1 MEDKLKQLHIFK
13 TVSLSEEERGS
24 LRARLTQTVSANVCI
39 PPSSLSVYFSKGIQH
54 GLRMSLSALFF
65 VIFVGGSVSA
75 IADSALPGDPL
86 YTFKININEEVKG
99 VFLSTPEEKV
109 AWQKNRVETRVAE
122 IKTLAD
128 SKTLT
133 KAKQEKAH
141 QALSVQVDK
150 LSKELTIL
158 SDETPSAALSVT
170 ASLEESLK
178 ETKAKLSKTTDA
190 IELESEEAEPKT
202 KSKESVAA
210 ALQTVDAALE
220 KVSKEEVKILTKEI
234 SNIAKEIEAKPISIE
249 DTEITL
255 SSEIKTETKIEKA
268 TPSGQ

>member
-1 MEDKLKQLHIFK
+1 MEDKLKQLHILK
-13 TVSLSEEERGS
+13 NISLSEEERGS
-24 LRARLTQTVSANVCI
+24 LRAHLTQTVSANVCI
-39 PPSSLSVYFSKGIQH
+39 PPTSLSVYFSKGIQH

-86 YTFKININEEVKG
+86 YTFKINVNEEVKG
-99 VFLSTPEEKV
+99 VFLSTAEEKV

-133 KAKQEKAH
+133 KAKQEKVH
-141 QALSVQVDK
+141 QALTVQVDK
-150 LSKELTIL
+150 LSKELTVL

-178 ETKAKLSKTTDA
+178 ETKAKLTLSGDTVSTA
-190 IELESEEAEPKT
+190 NEEATEPKT
-202 KSKESVAA
+202 KSAEGVAA
-210 ALQTVDAALE
+210 ALKTVDAALQ

-234 SNIAKEIEAKPISIE
+234 TNIAKEIETKPMVIE
-249 DTEITL
+249 NSQLTL
-255 SSEIKTETKIEKA
+255 SSETKIETT